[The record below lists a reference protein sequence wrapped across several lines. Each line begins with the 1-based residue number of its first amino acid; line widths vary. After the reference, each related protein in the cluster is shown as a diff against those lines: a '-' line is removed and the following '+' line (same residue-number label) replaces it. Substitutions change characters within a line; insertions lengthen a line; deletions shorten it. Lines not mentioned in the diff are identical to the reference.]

1 MIEAEGV
8 QPLTDRR
15 NFLQRAAT
23 FLAAGTTVIGGAH
36 PAATA
41 ALVQED
47 PAIIALGERIEPL
60 LTAYRSAAEDRLKA
74 RASAEASCPAV
85 PEELVC
91 NGAYWAGCT
100 DSDRDV
106 EGKEILHKA
115 FSDDGE
121 TSWRVPRR
129 ILNSGETKAAIA
141 RGTLFCD
148 RRTTFGKKVV
158 RLIQTAEKYEAE
170 REAAIEQSGLPDAM
184 ARQWEAAY
192 EIEKLAYETVEIEPQ
207 TMAGALI
214 QARALTAY
222 AEAEI
227 EVGHYRGRA
236 RQLVGLALAQS
247 LTRLSVV

>member
-23 FLAAGTTVIGGAH
+23 FLAAGAAGTTVIGGAH

-60 LTAYRSAAEDRLKA
+60 LVA
-74 RASAEASCPAV
+74 
-85 PEELVC
+85 
-91 NGAYWAGCT
+91 
-100 DSDRDV
+100 
-106 EGKEILHKA
+106 
-115 FSDDGE
+115 
-121 TSWRVPRR
+121 
-129 ILNSGETKAAIA
+129 A
-141 RGTLFCD
+141 RGNLYCD

-158 RLIQTAEKYEAE
+158 RLIELAEKYEAE
-170 REAAIEQSGLPDAM
+170 RAAAIEQSGLREAM
-184 ARQWEAAY
+184 ARHWEAAY

-227 EVGHYRGRA
+227 EVGHYRGRSG
-236 RQLVGLALAQS
+236 QLVGLALAQS
-247 LTRLSVV
+247 IARLSVV

>member
-23 FLAAGTTVIGGAH
+23 FLAAGAAGTTVIGGAH

-192 EIEKLAYETVEIEPQ
+192 DLEKLAYEACDIEPQ

-236 RQLVGLALAQS
+236 GQLVGLALAQPS
-247 LTRLSVV
+247 RG